1 MWIKNI
7 DKISLSQSK
16 RQIIPFIPDGAKPS
30 LRAIS
35 AHAVARPSRPFGGC
49 ARARVGFAHG
59 LHLEGRALAVLAV
72 LRAAAHETP
81 RPAYEKK
88 DKWVKREKR
97 FGEASRRK
105 E

>member
-1 MWIKNI
+1 MCIKI

-72 LRAAAHETP
+72 LRAAAHEAP
-81 RPAYEKK
+81 RAAYEKS
-88 DKWVKREKR
+88 DSAKRVEEK
-97 FGEASRRK
+97 SR
-105 E
+105 